1 MSVTNGQ
8 HDLTDNSHFAQTN
21 LSLSLFACDKAADH
35 TFRIADQPGTQVAA
49 QRWFGL
55 RVCVGSEDV
64 LGHDGDPLRVNSI
77 RFFPRSTYPL
87 SMIFGMMY
95 VPSRRS

>member
-1 MSVTNGQ
+1 MLVDRHAGRRVRHEDERGGAGEAVQRLANPGR
-8 HDLTDNSHFAQTN
+8 DV
-21 LSLSLFACDKAADH
+21 
-35 TFRIADQPGTQVAA
+35 DQLAV
-49 QRWFGL
+49 
-55 RVCVGSEDV
+55 V

-77 RFFPRSTYPL
+77 LFLPSSTYPL